1 MTETD
6 DNKKPMPKGVW
17 LLFSF
22 QGRISRKTYWI
33 FNGFVFVAGMALGLI
48 TDPVNSIED
57 ISNAHIFFMLW
68 MLWPNMAIQAKRWHD
83 HDKSALW
90 LLINFIPYIGP
101 LWAFFENGLRPG
113 TRGPNRFGED
123 PMEEAIT
130 D

>member
-6 DNKKPMPKGVW
+6 DDKKPMPQGVW

-22 QGRISRKTYWI
+22 QGRISRRTYWI
-33 FNGFVFVAGMALGLI
+33 FNGFVFVAGMVLGLI
-48 TDPVNSIED
+48 TEPVNTIED

-101 LWAFFENGLRPG
+101 IWALLENGLRPG
-113 TRGPNRFGED
+113 TRGPNRFGPD
-123 PMEEAIT
+123 PLEEAIT
-130 D
+130 Q

>member
-1 MTETD
+1 MNDTD
-6 DNKKPMPKGVW
+6 DDKKPMPKSVW

-22 QGRISRKTYWI
+22 RGRINRKTFWT
-33 FNGFVFVAGMALGLI
+33 FNAFVFLAGIGLGLI

-101 LWAFFENGLRPG
+101 LRALLENGLRPG
-113 TRGPNRFGED
+113 TKGPNRFGTD
-123 PMEEAIT
+123 PLEEPIT
-130 D
+130 N